1 MREKQARQKFIL
13 RSRLARSVGHDGFTL
28 SVSLSFSLPLPPLLF
43 LPFHPPLF
51 LPLPRFSLLLPCSF
65 LLTVNPTSSPLHHH
79 LTVVVVVRARVYE
92 EPFYK
97 LFSQREYIR
106 RVARA
111 RGRNVDSISAP
122 LKSARRNHFADVIS
136 RSPQLVFPAATEQS
150 IFTSFIFI
158 GREPSKRFRTMR
170 CG

>member
-28 SVSLSFSLPLPPLLF
+28 SVSLSFSLPLPP
-43 LPFHPPLF
+43 PSLF
-51 LPLPRFSLLLPCSF
+51 LPLPPFSLLLLCSF

-136 RSPQLVFPAATEQS
+136 RSPPQLVFPAATEQS

>member
-1 MREKQARQKFIL
+1 MRERQARQKFIL

-28 SVSLSFSLPLPPLLF
+28 SVSLSFSLPLPPL
-43 LPFHPPLF
+43 
-51 LPLPRFSLLLPCSF
+51 SLLLPCSF

-79 LTVVVVVRARVYE
+79 LIVVVVVRARVYE

-111 RGRNVDSISAP
+111 RERNVDSISAP

-136 RSPQLVFPAATEQS
+136 RSPPQLVFPAATEQS